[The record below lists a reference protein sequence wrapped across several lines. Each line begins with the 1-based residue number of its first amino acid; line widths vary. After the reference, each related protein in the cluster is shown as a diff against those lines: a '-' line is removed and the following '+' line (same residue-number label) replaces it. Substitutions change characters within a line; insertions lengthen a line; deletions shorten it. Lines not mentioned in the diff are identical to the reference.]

1 VGSRYVGRVDA
12 LKSIVISLFHQLYHF
27 DTIQEYHVTFSL
39 NHIRDF
45 RTRGDK
51 VSHITYHMSHALA
64 GTWDAVDMK
73 LQHRVTGRFS
83 VRHRPSSE

>member
-1 VGSRYVGRVDA
+1 VDA

-45 RTRGDK
+45 RTRGDNCR
-51 VSHITYHMSHALA
+51 SEIS
-64 GTWDAVDMK
+64 D
-73 LQHRVTGRFS
+73 LQLYRGIHY
-83 VRHRPSSE
+83 